1 MSEIEKL
8 ATTTDVTSLYL
19 MQAPA
24 VWTNVQDRR
33 TSVSGAQHA
42 ITTLQRRVV
51 FIHACASVT
60 HCNHTDTQD
69 ASSVTS
75 VTHCNH
81 TDTQDASSFKESQLM
96 RRNLATLW
104 KRLNHRIHK
113 SSANIVPILPDVKES
128 ACFLSLPLMT
138 VNRTRMNFSING
150 QFR

>member
-69 ASSVTS
+69 ASS
-75 VTHCNH
+75 
-81 TDTQDASSFKESQLM
+81 FKESQLM

-138 VNRTRMNFSING
+138 VNRTRTNFSING

>member
-69 ASSVTS
+69 ASSVT
-75 VTHCNH
+75 
-81 TDTQDASSFKESQLM
+81 ESQLL

-138 VNRTRMNFSING
+138 VNSSDPLVIFSDRMDSHEF
-150 QFR
+150 QY

>member
-51 FIHACASVT
+51 FIHACA
-60 HCNHTDTQD
+60 
-69 ASSVTS
+69 S